1 MLPEEI
7 EARLYHVLGYE
18 FGYLQISKQIHKIV
32 SILLALDY
40 ALRES
45 LDSGENF
52 SLCFHHCN
60 RHHYVPIL
68 VPPVQNKTN
77 YVISKH
83 HVGAR

>member
-1 MLPEEI
+1 MVPEEI

-18 FGYLQISKQIHKIV
+18 FDYLQISKQIHKIV
-32 SILLALDY
+32 SVLLALDY
-40 ALRES
+40 TLRES

-60 RHHYVPIL
+60 RTITSLCAHTSRT
-68 VPPVQNKTN
+68 NKTN